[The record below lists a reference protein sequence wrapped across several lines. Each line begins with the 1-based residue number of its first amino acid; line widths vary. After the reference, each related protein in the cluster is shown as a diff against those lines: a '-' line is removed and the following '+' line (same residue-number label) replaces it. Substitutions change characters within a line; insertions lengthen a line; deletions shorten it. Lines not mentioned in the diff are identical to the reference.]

1 MRNCLERRGGREA
14 GEHRVHAEFAIDLA
28 AAPFFFHGGV
38 GMERRSFTSSLVRD
52 EASASLDP
60 RVHDDDPRAAQ
71 PELLRWL
78 RARLRTPH
86 DALRAAVFVLC
97 GVLVLLQLRRSAR

>member
-1 MRNCLERRGGREA
+1 MQ
-14 GEHRVHAEFAIDLA
+14 
-28 AAPFFFHGGV
+28 
-38 GMERRSFTSSLVRD
+38 RSFTSSVVRD
-52 EASASLDP
+52 DLSAP
-60 RVHDDDPRAAQ
+60 RVPRHDDDPRVAQ

-97 GVLVLLQLRRSAR
+97 GVLLQGVHEHVDALASTRIPKLKLFRHRSHVHGPN

>member
-1 MRNCLERRGGREA
+1 MQ
-14 GEHRVHAEFAIDLA
+14 
-28 AAPFFFHGGV
+28 
-38 GMERRSFTSSLVRD
+38 RSFTSSVVRD
-52 EASASLDP
+52 DLSAP
-60 RVHDDDPRAAQ
+60 RVPRHDDDPRVAQ

-97 GVLVLLQLRRSAR
+97 GVLVLLQLAFCRGLMGALGS

>member
-1 MRNCLERRGGREA
+1 MLFFRGA
-14 GEHRVHAEFAIDLA
+14 
-28 AAPFFFHGGV
+28 
-38 GMERRSFTSSLVRD
+38 MERRSFTSSVVRD
-52 EASASLDP
+52 EASTSRDP
-60 RVHDDDPRAAQ
+60 RDDDPRVAQ

-97 GVLVLLQLRRSAR
+97 GVLVLLQLRLRGTE

>member
-1 MRNCLERRGGREA
+1 MQQ
-14 GEHRVHAEFAIDLA
+14 
-28 AAPFFFHGGV
+28 
-38 GMERRSFTSSLVRD
+38 RSFTSSVVRD
-52 EASASLDP
+52 EASTSRDP
-60 RVHDDDPRAAQ
+60 RDDDPRVAQ

-97 GVLVLLQLRRSAR
+97 GVLVLLQLRRAGAGIRILMIFPSLFSQALCSA